1 VARIRDGFSEDSDID
16 RQNIAI
22 ERRSPMT
29 TQRRLSWVTIIVGA
43 CKLTLRGAMVVS
55 AAYLATPTVA
65 TATPIT
71 YVLNPPVTLLGASAP
86 TVFGGFTFD
95 AAGPTLDAV
104 DLSFTGGPQPESYTV
119 PVSATSNEIEAEM
132 PTTGNMML
140 LIFANAVGN
149 APDPVSGVG
158 FPRDPIPAISGDA
171 VPDAV
176 PSIPEPTSLALLGGA
191 IGLFLLISRMNRRP
205 A

>member
-1 VARIRDGFSEDSDID
+1 
-16 RQNIAI
+16 
-22 ERRSPMT
+22 
-29 TQRRLSWVTIIVGA
+29 
-43 CKLTLRGAMVVS
+43 MVVS

-71 YVLNPPVTLLGASAP
+71 YVLNPPVTLLGGSAP
-86 TVFGGFTFD
+86 TIFGSFTFD
-95 AAGPTLDAV
+95 ATGPTLDTA
-104 DLSFTGGPQPESYTV
+104 DLSVTGGPQPESYTV
-119 PVSATSNEIEAEM
+119 PVSATPNEIEAEM

-140 LIFANAVGN
+140 LIFADALGN

-171 VPDAV
+171 VPDV
-176 PSIPEPTSLALLGGA
+176 PSIPEPSSLALLGGVV
-191 IGLFLLISRMNRRP
+191 GLFLLISRMNRRGRP